1 MKKLALVLFGL
12 FLSSSVMAYT
22 PEPRAKLLMIA
33 SASTQS
39 ASPSL
44 VIETAFTDFNSM
56 TECTNAVTLISM
68 SESGYMTIN
77 GVKMYG
83 QMLPNK
89 FGSQGYPVT
98 YTYRCLPFGYD
109 NMYDYSVA
117 K

>member
-22 PEPRAKLLMIA
+22 PEPRAKLLMIT

-44 VIETAFTDFNSM
+44 VIETVFTDFNSM
-56 TECTNAVTLISM
+56 TECHNAVWLLTNASSVSIDVNGT
-68 SESGYMTIN
+68 TI
-77 GVKMYG
+77 KG
-83 QMLPNK
+83 QLLPGK
-89 FGSQGYPVT
+89 VGSQGNPVT